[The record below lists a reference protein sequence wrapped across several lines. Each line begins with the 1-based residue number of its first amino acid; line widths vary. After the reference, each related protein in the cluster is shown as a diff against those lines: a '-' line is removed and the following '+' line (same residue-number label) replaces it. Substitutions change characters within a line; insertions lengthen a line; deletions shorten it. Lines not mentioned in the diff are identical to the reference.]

1 MRSRRKEGEET
12 QKKTH
17 SKNRIDLDII
27 KKKEMVIMP
36 RTKGSKNRVKK
47 SVVQEV
53 KDLQTVEG
61 ITDKIAEIEAEIN
74 ELNDSLKKKK
84 LELKALQ
91 KAKVVA
97 EKTAAKKKAEEDKA
111 AILAAVEKSGKSVDE
126 VLEFLQ
132 K

>member
-1 MRSRRKEGEET
+1 
-12 QKKTH
+12 
-17 SKNRIDLDII
+17 
-27 KKKEMVIMP
+27 MP

-47 SVVQEV
+47 SVVQEI

-84 LELKALQ
+84 LELKTLQ

>member
-1 MRSRRKEGEET
+1 
-12 QKKTH
+12 
-17 SKNRIDLDII
+17 
-27 KKKEMVIMP
+27 MP

>member
-1 MRSRRKEGEET
+1 
-12 QKKTH
+12 
-17 SKNRIDLDII
+17 
-27 KKKEMVIMP
+27 MP

-61 ITDKIAEIEAEIN
+61 ITDKIAEVEAEID

-97 EKTAAKKKAEEDKA
+97 EKNAAKKKAEEDKA

>member
-1 MRSRRKEGEET
+1 
-12 QKKTH
+12 
-17 SKNRIDLDII
+17 
-27 KKKEMVIMP
+27 MP

-74 ELNDSLKKKK
+74 ELNASLKKKK